1 MTPQQRHEDIVHRF
15 PGGLTPAQFRM
26 LTLESADED
35 GKLDPPSIADWWT
48 QQSLLMG
55 MYMEG
60 LIEKRGT
67 GPKWHRGGPWFIV
80 PPQGGSA

>member
-1 MTPQQRHEDIVHRF
+1 MTPAD
-15 PGGLTPAQFRM
+15 FRR
-26 LTLESADED
+26 LTLESANED
-35 GKLDPPSIADWWT
+35 GQVRPPALTDWWA

-67 GPKWHRGGPWFIV
+67 GPMWHRGGPWFV
-80 PPQGGSA
+80 ARKAGGSGSEEA